1 MQTETDFQKEGVL
14 SLHGLNTGATLK
26 LVVTLNGH
34 LILLKIFEDFFTKKN
49 LRSINL
55 YWTI

>member
-26 LVVTLNGH
+26 LVGILNVH
-34 LILLKIFEDFFTKKN
+34 LILLKIFEDIFIF
-49 LRSINL
+49 
-55 YWTI
+55 